1 MRDCYL
7 LLTPILLLGVLGL
20 VRFVGCDIIF
30 RIDHVDPPPA
40 SPTTF
45 LTSQT
50 LMTPR
55 NDYAGFA
62 GMAITVGSKS
72 LKVQTLQ
79 RYCIPGSARN
89 HTIEIIDAQN
99 NTQLP
104 SGVAAVSLAG
114 KPEGFEIG
122 ALTNEVILSA
132 GKTYYIVSQ
141 EDAGG
146 DQFYDNDT
154 AVVVQ
159 PDATVVS
166 PVYQDD
172 TGQWVLLGA
181 QDHSYG
187 PVNFTYLLS

>member
-7 LLTPILLLGVLGL
+7 LLTPILLLGVLRL
-20 VRFVGCDIIF
+20 IRFVGCDIVF
-30 RIDHVDPPPA
+30 GVDYVEPPP
-40 SPTTF
+40 PPPITF
-45 LTSQT
+45 VTSQT
-50 LMTPR
+50 LVTPR
-55 NDYAGFA
+55 NDYTGFA

-99 NTQLP
+99 KTQLP
-104 SGVAAVSLAG
+104 NGVAAVSLAG

-122 ALTNEVILSA
+122 ALTHEVILSA
-132 GKTYYIVSQ
+132 GQTYYIVSQ
-141 EDAGG
+141 EETGG

-154 AVVVQ
+154 AVVAQ

-172 TGQWVLLGA
+172 AGQWVLLGA
-181 QDHSYG
+181 PDHSYG
-187 PVNFTYLLS
+187 PVNFTYTLV

>member
-1 MRDCYL
+1 V
-7 LLTPILLLGVLGL
+7 LGVLGL

-30 RIDHVDPPPA
+30 RIDHVDPPPPLA
-40 SPTTF
+40 TTF
-45 LTSQT
+45 VTSQT

-55 NDYAGFA
+55 NDFAGFA

-79 RYCIPGSARN
+79 RYCIPGSTRN

-104 SGVAAVSLAG
+104 NGVAAVSLAG

-122 ALTNEVILSA
+122 ALTSEAILSA
-132 GKTYYIVSQ
+132 GQTYYIVSQ
-141 EDAGG
+141 EEVGG

-166 PVYQDD
+166 PVYQDN

-181 QDHSYG
+181 QDRSYG
-187 PVNFTYLLS
+187 PVNFTYVLA

>member
-1 MRDCYL
+1 VRDCYL
-7 LLTPILLLGVLGL
+7 LLTPILVLGVLGV

-30 RIDHVDPPPA
+30 RIDHVDPPLPL
-40 SPTTF
+40 PTTF
-45 LTSQT
+45 VTSQT
-50 LMTPR
+50 LMMPR

-79 RYCIPGSARN
+79 RYCIPGSTRN

-104 SGVAAVSLAG
+104 NGVAAVSLTG
-114 KPEGFEIG
+114 KPEGFEI
-122 ALTNEVILSA
+122 ATLTHAVILSA
-132 GKTYYIVSQ
+132 GQTYYIVSQ
-141 EDAGG
+141 EEAGG

-159 PDATVVS
+159 PDATVIS

-172 TGQWVLLGA
+172 AGQWVLLGA

-187 PVNFTYLLS
+187 PVNFTFSLS